1 MLWLKNHVPDIDED
15 AAATP
20 LQQQAGDID
29 QTSVPGLTDVGI
41 KNAQVSFRMSW
52 NHAALQQAVH
62 DGTSD

>member
-29 QTSVPGLTDVGI
+29 HSSAPGLTDMGI
-41 KNAQVSFRMSW
+41 KNAQASFRMS
-52 NHAALQQAVH
+52 
-62 DGTSD
+62 